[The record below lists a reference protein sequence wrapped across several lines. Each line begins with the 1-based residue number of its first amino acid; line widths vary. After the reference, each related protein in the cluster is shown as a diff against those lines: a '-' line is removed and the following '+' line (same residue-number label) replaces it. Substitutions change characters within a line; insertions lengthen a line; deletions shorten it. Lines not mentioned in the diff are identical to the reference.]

1 MYRTS
6 NYRIKVF
13 IGVFTAILL
22 AFQAST
28 VFARLNAYRYKY
40 ITNRG
45 AYSAIVTGD
54 PTTRPDP
61 TGRWSYMRV
70 AVQRIINNDV
80 YYAEIGWLKGAQT
93 QSNFVPRSYWTYR
106 ATDGTRSQGWG

>member
-1 MYRTS
+1 MWRSKMYHIS
-6 NYRIKVF
+6 KYWIKVCF
-13 IGVFTAILL
+13 SLAMAASL

-28 VFARLNAYRYKY
+28 AFALLNTYRYKY
-40 ITNRG
+40 VTNRG

-54 PTTRPDP
+54 PTTRPDA

-70 AVQRIINNDV
+70 AVQRIISGNV

-106 ATDGTRSQGWG
+106 ATD